1 MELNDIT
8 VYITVRNEEG
18 RIEACLKR
26 LLWAKEIIIFDKES
40 TDKTVMICKEL
51 GAKVVSVPN
60 YTVNNKGAERF
71 KHNGS
76 GNWCLFLTASDLLGA
91 KLKDDILKIINKNDD
106 TCYAIALP
114 FLAFIF
120 GVPLKMS
127 PFSGNSKVLLIRRD
141 KVLISNAVHQEIGFN
156 GDKFLKIKSPKI
168 DDLEAHVVHLS
179 NETVLDY
186 INKFPRYMEMEL
198 HSNKNGSFFK
208 NIKLLIKSVIIA
220 LIYKPSYI
228 YGRRGLTTTCA
239 YLSYVFARFAIQ
251 LDKSCNEKY
260 VSATEIYEKI
270 RNHDQD

>member
-8 VYITVRNEEG
+8 VYITVRNEEE
-18 RIEACLKR
+18 RIKACLKR

-40 TDKTVMICKEL
+40 TDKTVMICREL
-51 GAKVVSVPN
+51 GANVISVPN

-71 KHNGS
+71 KQNGS

-91 KLKDDILKIINKNDD
+91 KLKDDILKIINKKND
-106 TCYAIALP
+106 TTYAVALP
-114 FLAFIF
+114 FLTFSF
-120 GVPLKMS
+120 GVHLKMS

-141 KVLISNAVHQEIGFN
+141 KVLISKAVHQEIGFN

-168 DDLEAHVVHLS
+168 DDLEAHVMHLS

-186 INKFPRYMEMEL
+186 MKKFPRYMEMEL
-198 HSNKNGSFFK
+198 HSKKNGSFFQ
-208 NIKLLIKSVIIA
+208 NIKLLIKSIIIA

-251 LDKSCNEKY
+251 LDKSRNEKY
-260 VSATEIYEKI
+260 VSAAEHYEKI
-270 RNHDQD
+270 RNHGQD